1 MPKYIILKIS
11 TTFAIEIKYNNMGLN
26 LGNYYDNVTS
36 NAVTSGKYSSQDDV
50 IRKALNPS

>member
-1 MPKYIILKIS
+1 
-11 TTFAIEIKYNNMGLN
+11 MGLN